1 MRRVLVLPLAC
12 LLLAAPPVALARD
25 GVASDGSLA
34 VSNAWVRQ
42 MVIQG
47 NGLIFGHIASGTLT
61 VVSYSP
67 ADLRAPQVSGAV
79 SKVVGG
85 GAIRYTGADVRF
97 LLPNGRYL
105 ITLEGAGIDVSAV
118 GQGTV
123 TAAGF
128 GTDNDGTLSVNG
140 GKPLPVGF
148 TSGLAVFGGKK
159 EKGEKGADNASSP
172 SKAAS
177 H

>member
-1 MRRVLVLPLAC
+1 MRRLLVLPLAC
-12 LLLAAPPVALARD
+12 LLLAAPPAALARD
-25 GVASDGSLA
+25 VVASDGSLV

-61 VVSYSP
+61 IVAYNP
-67 ADLRAPQVSGAV
+67 ADVRAPQVSGAV

-85 GAIRYTGADVRF
+85 GAVRYTGADVRF

-105 ITLEGAGIDVSAV
+105 IILEGAGIDVSAV

-128 GTDNDGTLSVNG
+128 GTDDDGTLSVNG

-159 EKGEKGADNASSP
+159 EKGGDNAASP
-172 SKAAS
+172 SKGS
-177 H
+177 SR